1 MSIFDHGSR
10 SSNKRLAMV
19 ENQLKARGIFDQ
31 AVLKAMAEVPREFFV
46 PEEYLCEA
54 YNDGP
59 LPIGEGQTI
68 SQPYMVAVMTECL
81 ALTGSDKVL
90 EIGTGSG
97 YQMAVLLKITPMVY
111 SIERIPSLARKAEA
125 KFLELG
131 YEQVHIKV
139 DDGSCGWPEEAP
151 FDGIIVTSGAPS
163 VPDSLKEQLV
173 EGGRLVIP
181 VGSRHTQVLY
191 KITRTGNRYI
201 TEEITHCVFVPLIGK
216 YAWKED
222 SEQRG
227 ME

>member
-1 MSIFDHGSR
+1 MGIFDHGGR
-10 SSNKRLAMV
+10 SSDKRHAMV

-31 AVLKAMAEVPREFFV
+31 AVLQAMSEVPRELFIT
-46 PEEYLCEA
+46 EEYLHEA
-54 YNDGP
+54 YSDGP

-81 ALTGSDKVL
+81 ALTANDKVL

-97 YQMAVLLKITPMVY
+97 YQMAVLLKITPRVY
-111 SIERIPSLARKAEA
+111 SIERIPALAQKAQDRFN
-125 KFLELG
+125 KLG
-131 YEQVHIKV
+131 YEQVHIKI

-163 VPDSLKEQLV
+163 VPDSLKEQLSD
-173 EGGRLVIP
+173 GGRLVIP

-191 KITRTGNRYI
+191 KITRTGSRYS

-222 SEQRG
+222 A
-227 ME
+227 